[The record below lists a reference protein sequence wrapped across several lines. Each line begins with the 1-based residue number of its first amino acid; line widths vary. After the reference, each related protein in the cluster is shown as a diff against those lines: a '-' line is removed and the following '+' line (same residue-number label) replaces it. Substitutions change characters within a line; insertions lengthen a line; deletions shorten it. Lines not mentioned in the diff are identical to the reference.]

1 MKAFQNPF
9 EYDAATSLSPDQIL
23 DFYIE
28 DYSFSRFLQSTRNVF
43 LVGERGS
50 GKTMALLFNSYPV
63 QARRKPQTAVVSF
76 ERLGIYVPCNTPLTH
91 RREYELLNEFQSSVI
106 SEHFFVLAILFSI
119 ADTLQNN
126 PDSLSTAE
134 DKSLTA
140 QYSYLLN
147 AELPAGG
154 SFFKSVSLFAQK
166 EITQTQQVLNAG
178 TSESFYPKALSFSS
192 AIMGLFD
199 LLRKTKAFFKTHF
212 MIMIDDAHYLNPFQ
226 IRALNSWIAYR
237 DHSQFSFKVAC
248 AKVEQPDFH
257 TATGGSILEGHDFAL
272 VDMEQP
278 YQFETSSFGRMA
290 RQIIER
296 RLQRINVKSSP
307 DDFFPISTEFQ
318 KELKRCEQVVAERA
332 RALYPKGPAK
342 RIRDY
347 IYKYARA
354 EYFRSRSSK
363 ANRPQYSGFETITYL
378 STGIIRNLLEPC
390 FWMYDKAKSLHNET
404 NPKEHLLCIP
414 PSVQREIILQRSD
427 TLWETIQEKLP
438 KIVSGCSQLEA
449 RRIRQLFDHLSALFR
464 ERMLRHKSEPR
475 ANSFTISG
483 LTPELE
489 KQLMP
494 LLNIARR
501 AQLLYVRSGVA
512 KDEGKREAYYVPNRM
527 LWPAR
532 GLDPQGQH
540 ARVSLKARDICS
552 AAFQNKPFPFV
563 ETDTADTTEVDL
575 NLFQE

>member
-1 MKAFQNPF
+1 MKSFQNPF

-50 GKTMALLFNSYPV
+50 GKTMALLYNSFAV
-63 QARRKPQTAVVSF
+63 QVKRSASTATQSHH
-76 ERLGIYVPCNTPLTH
+76 RLGIYVPCNTPLTH
-91 RREYELLNEFQSSVI
+91 RREYELLNEFQSAVV
-106 SEHFFVLAILFSI
+106 SEHFLVLAILFSL
-119 ADTLQNN
+119 ADTLDKI
-126 PDSLSTAE
+126 PDGLTASE
-134 DKSLTA
+134 DKTLA
-140 QYSYLLN
+140 EHYGYLLDTKLH
-147 AELPAGG
+147 ADV
-154 SFFKSVSLFAQK
+154 SFFKSIAMFAQR
-166 EITQTQQVLNAG
+166 EITHTQQVLNAG
-178 TSESFYPKALSFSS
+178 TAEHFYPKALTFSS
-192 AIMGLFD
+192 AIMSLFD
-199 LLRKTKAFFKTHF
+199 LIRRTKTFSSTHF
-212 MIMIDDAHYLNPFQ
+212 MLLIDDAHYLNPLQ

-248 AKVEQPDFH
+248 AKVEQPDFV

-272 VDMEQP
+272 IDMEQP

-290 RQIIER
+290 RQIVQR
-296 RLQRINVKSSP
+296 RLDRIGITKSP
-307 DDFFPISTEFQ
+307 DNFFPVSA
-318 KELKRCEQVVAERA
+318 ELQNDLEKCERVVEERA
-332 RALYPKGPAK
+332 RLLYPNGPAK
-342 RIRDY
+342 KIRDY
-347 IYKYARA
+347 VYKYARV

-390 FWMYDKAKSLHNET
+390 YWMYDKAKSLQNEADST
-404 NPKEHLLCIP
+404 GELAFIP
-414 PSVQREIILQRSD
+414 PTVQREIILQRSD
-427 TLWETIQEKLP
+427 RLWETVQEKLP
-438 KIVSGCSQLEA
+438 KIVSGCSQIEA
-449 RRIRQLFDHLSALFR
+449 RRIRNLFDNLSTLFR

-489 KQLMP
+489 KQIFP
-494 LLNIARR
+494 LLRIAMR

-512 KDEGKREAYYVPNRM
+512 KDEGKRENYYVPNRM

-540 ARVSLKARDICS
+540 ARVSLKARDVLS
-552 AAFQNKPFPFV
+552 AAFQNKSFPFV
-563 ETDTADTTEVDL
+563 ESASLIPCSDL
-575 NLFQE
+575 ELFQD